1 MSVEANKALVRRFV
15 EEVLGRGNFAALAE
29 LAAPDC
35 VDHAAPARGLPAL
48 ATIAGVVVEWHAA
61 FPDFRVTIED
71 LLAEGDRVVV
81 HATLRGTHRGD
92 FFGLPPTGR
101 PLAVGGLG
109 RYRLAGGRIVERWC
123 YLDVV
128 ALCAQLG
135 VPVPFAPTCRP
146 GSGGSVATVVGPL
159 E

>member
-1 MSVEANKALVRRFV
+1 MSADMNRAVVRRFV
-15 EEVLGRGNFAALAE
+15 EEVLGRGDFAALAE

-48 ATIAGVVVEWHAA
+48 AAVAGVVVEWHAA
-61 FPDFRVTIED
+61 FPDFGLTIED
-71 LLAEGDRVVV
+71 LLAEGERVVV

-101 PLAVGGLG
+101 PVAVGGLA
-109 RYRLAGGRIVERWC
+109 RYRLAGGCIVERWC
-123 YLDVV
+123 YLDVA

-135 VPVPFAPTCRP
+135 VPAPLAVACRP
-146 GSGGSVATVVGPL
+146 GSGGGVPAFGRR

>member
-1 MSVEANKALVRRFV
+1 MSIEANKALVRRFV
-15 EEVLGRGNFAALAE
+15 EEVLGRGDFAALAE
-29 LAAPDC
+29 LATPDC
-35 VDHAAPARGLPAL
+35 VDHAAPARGLPGL
-48 ATIAGVVVEWHAA
+48 AAVAGVVVGWHAA
-61 FPDFRVTIED
+61 LADFRVSIED

-92 FFGLPPTGR
+92 FFGLPSTGR
-101 PLAVGGLG
+101 PVAVGGLA

-128 ALCAQLG
+128 ALCEQLG
-135 VPVPFAPTCRP
+135 VPGPFGPACRS
-146 GSGGSVATVVGPL
+146 GSRAGVAAVGPR